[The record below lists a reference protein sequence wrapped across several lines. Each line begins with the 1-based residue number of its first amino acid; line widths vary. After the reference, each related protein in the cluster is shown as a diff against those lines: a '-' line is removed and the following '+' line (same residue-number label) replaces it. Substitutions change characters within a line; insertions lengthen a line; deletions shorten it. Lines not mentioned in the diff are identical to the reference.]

1 MLIYKKNLFDLDNN
15 HQILINNL
23 TVTQVIQWI
32 CSYCAISRC
41 WLQTLA
47 PCEGACLRV

>member
-32 CSYCAISRC
+32 CSCCAISRC